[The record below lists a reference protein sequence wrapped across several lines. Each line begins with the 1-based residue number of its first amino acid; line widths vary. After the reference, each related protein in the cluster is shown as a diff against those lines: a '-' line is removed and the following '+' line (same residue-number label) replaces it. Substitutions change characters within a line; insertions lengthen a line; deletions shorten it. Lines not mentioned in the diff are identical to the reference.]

1 MVIDLFLFFMLA
13 LIYRYVL
20 MASIQIIECKETYK
34 RGENDK
40 KFMISILSE
49 MHLFNTKL
57 NIYHIFH

>member
-1 MVIDLFLFFMLA
+1 MVNNFFLFFMLA

-20 MASIQIIECKETYK
+20 MASTQIIECKETYK
-34 RGENDK
+34 RGENDT

-49 MHLFNTKL
+49 MHLFDIKL